1 MEITP
6 AYYRDYLRRQFP
18 QEYQSLLESFQTL
31 DQTEH
36 FPEMVQLLKQVR
48 DYRGEGLPARLFYDG
63 KVAEAVA
70 LVAERHLKRK
80 NRRSV
85 SAEDIVRLADV
96 AAFITAHCA
105 DELPLERL
113 SRIGCMSI
121 SKLKDAF
128 HVRYGCTITQYIQ
141 GQRTEQAGRL
151 LRETDLPVSQVAAIV
166 NTRSSVPFRG
176 DLPAKHRTL
185 PCGISQSMLEFLH
198 GGKRYGKERF
208 FMKIQYFGDPS
219 NPKIVVLH
227 PMLLDG
233 KSMLPLLGELRNSH
247 CVIAPDLTGHGTD
260 TGIFQSA
267 QQEAATLAG
276 WLTTQGWIDL
286 KLVFGASIGAV
297 VAMQLI
303 AMPTFKVHTA
313 VLEGCPLHSNAAF
326 LRMMATRMFLSK
338 HRKAQ
343 QHPGLSA
350 QRMTKIYGETL
361 GLIMGHTF

>member
-1 MEITP
+1 MAANKDLEQQYGRAMEEHGFLPDPENRRYGSMGLCWRHTSQQGGGFFWTYGQQDLYTIKNHDFFFVEDQLLVFDWPVSLSVTWYESISGEEFSPCRRLVPGCVKSFIGGREPYRALIHRQIPIVSIGVEITP

-70 LVAERHLKRK
+70 LVA
-80 NRRSV
+80 
-85 SAEDIVRLADV
+85 
-96 AAFITAHCA
+96 AFITAHCA

-166 NTRSSVPFRG
+166 GYQNPSRFAEIFRRNTGRS
-176 DLPAKHRTL
+176 PAEYRRACWSSFTEVND
-185 PCGISQSMLEFLH
+185 M
-198 GGKRYGKERF
+198 ER
-208 FMKIQYFGDPS
+208 KDS
-219 NPKIVVLH
+219 L
-227 PMLLDG
+227 
-233 KSMLPLLGELRNSH
+233 
-247 CVIAPDLTGHGTD
+247 
-260 TGIFQSA
+260 
-267 QQEAATLAG
+267 
-276 WLTTQGWIDL
+276 
-286 KLVFGASIGAV
+286 
-297 VAMQLI
+297 
-303 AMPTFKVHTA
+303 
-313 VLEGCPLHSNAAF
+313 
-326 LRMMATRMFLSK
+326 
-338 HRKAQ
+338 
-343 QHPGLSA
+343 
-350 QRMTKIYGETL
+350 
-361 GLIMGHTF
+361 

>member
-1 MEITP
+1 MPAYKDLEQQYGQTMEEHSFLPDPENRRYGSMGLCWRHTSQQGGGFFWTYRQQDLYTIKIHDFFFHEDQLLEFHWPESLSVTWYESISGEEFSPCRRLVPGCVKSFIGGREPYRALIHRQIPIVSIGVEITP

-70 LVAERHLKRK
+70 LVAERHLKRGS
-80 NRRSV
+80 RRSV
-85 SAEDIVRLADV
+85 SAEDAVRLADV
-96 AAFITAHCA
+96 TAFITAHCA

-166 NTRSSVPFRG
+166 GYQNPSRFAEIFRRNTGRS
-176 DLPAKHRTL
+176 PAEYRRACWSSFTEVND
-185 PCGISQSMLEFLH
+185 M
-198 GGKRYGKERF
+198 ER
-208 FMKIQYFGDPS
+208 KDS
-219 NPKIVVLH
+219 L
-227 PMLLDG
+227 
-233 KSMLPLLGELRNSH
+233 
-247 CVIAPDLTGHGTD
+247 
-260 TGIFQSA
+260 
-267 QQEAATLAG
+267 
-276 WLTTQGWIDL
+276 
-286 KLVFGASIGAV
+286 
-297 VAMQLI
+297 
-303 AMPTFKVHTA
+303 
-313 VLEGCPLHSNAAF
+313 
-326 LRMMATRMFLSK
+326 
-338 HRKAQ
+338 
-343 QHPGLSA
+343 
-350 QRMTKIYGETL
+350 
-361 GLIMGHTF
+361 

>member
-18 QEYQSLLESFQTL
+18 EEYQSLLESFQTL

-70 LVAERHLKRK
+70 LVVERHLKRGS
-80 NRRSV
+80 RRSV
-85 SAEDIVRLADV
+85 SAEDAVRLADV

-113 SRIGCMSI
+113 GRIGCMSI

-166 NTRSSVPFRG
+166 GYQNPSRFAEIFR
-176 DLPAKHRTL
+176 
-185 PCGISQSMLEFLH
+185 
-198 GGKRYGKERF
+198 
-208 FMKIQYFGDPS
+208 
-219 NPKIVVLH
+219 
-227 PMLLDG
+227 
-233 KSMLPLLGELRNSH
+233 RN
-247 CVIAPDLTGHGTD
+247 TGHSPAEYRRACWSSFTEVND
-260 TGIFQSA
+260 M
-267 QQEAATLAG
+267 E
-276 WLTTQGWIDL
+276 
-286 KLVFGASIGAV
+286 
-297 VAMQLI
+297 
-303 AMPTFKVHTA
+303 
-313 VLEGCPLHSNAAF
+313 
-326 LRMMATRMFLSK
+326 
-338 HRKAQ
+338 RKDS
-343 QHPGLSA
+343 L
-350 QRMTKIYGETL
+350 
-361 GLIMGHTF
+361 

>member
-1 MEITP
+1 MAAYKDLEQQYGQAMEEHGFIPDPENRRYSSMGLCWRHSSRQGGGFFWTYGQQDLYTIKIHDFFFHEDQLLEFHWPESLSVTWYESISGEEFSPCRRLIPGCVKSFIGGREPYRALIHRQIPIVSIGVEITP

-70 LVAERHLKRK
+70 LVVERHLKRGS
-80 NRRSV
+80 RRSV
-85 SAEDIVRLADV
+85 SAEDAVRLADV

-113 SRIGCMSI
+113 GRIGCMSI

-166 NTRSSVPFRG
+166 GYQNPSRFAEIFRRNTGRS
-176 DLPAKHRTL
+176 PAEYRRACWSSFTEVND
-185 PCGISQSMLEFLH
+185 M
-198 GGKRYGKERF
+198 ER
-208 FMKIQYFGDPS
+208 KDS
-219 NPKIVVLH
+219 L
-227 PMLLDG
+227 
-233 KSMLPLLGELRNSH
+233 
-247 CVIAPDLTGHGTD
+247 
-260 TGIFQSA
+260 
-267 QQEAATLAG
+267 
-276 WLTTQGWIDL
+276 
-286 KLVFGASIGAV
+286 
-297 VAMQLI
+297 
-303 AMPTFKVHTA
+303 
-313 VLEGCPLHSNAAF
+313 
-326 LRMMATRMFLSK
+326 
-338 HRKAQ
+338 
-343 QHPGLSA
+343 
-350 QRMTKIYGETL
+350 
-361 GLIMGHTF
+361 

>member
-1 MEITP
+1 MPAYKDLEQQYGQTMEEHSFLPDPENRRYGSMGLCWRHTSQQGGGFFWTYGQQDLYTIKIHDFFFHEDQLLEFHWPESLSVTWYESISGEEFSPCRRLVPGCVKSFIGGREPYRALIHRQIPIVSIGVEITP

-70 LVAERHLKRK
+70 LVVERHLKRGS
-80 NRRSV
+80 RRSV
-85 SAEDIVRLADV
+85 SAEDAVRLADV

-166 NTRSSVPFRG
+166 GYQNPSRFAEIFRRNTGRS
-176 DLPAKHRTL
+176 PAEYRRACWSSFTEVND
-185 PCGISQSMLEFLH
+185 M
-198 GGKRYGKERF
+198 ER
-208 FMKIQYFGDPS
+208 KDS
-219 NPKIVVLH
+219 L
-227 PMLLDG
+227 
-233 KSMLPLLGELRNSH
+233 
-247 CVIAPDLTGHGTD
+247 
-260 TGIFQSA
+260 
-267 QQEAATLAG
+267 
-276 WLTTQGWIDL
+276 
-286 KLVFGASIGAV
+286 
-297 VAMQLI
+297 
-303 AMPTFKVHTA
+303 
-313 VLEGCPLHSNAAF
+313 
-326 LRMMATRMFLSK
+326 
-338 HRKAQ
+338 
-343 QHPGLSA
+343 
-350 QRMTKIYGETL
+350 
-361 GLIMGHTF
+361 